1 MMKKSLI
8 NAGAF
13 LCLTMMAAVASVSA
27 QTAREMTV
35 EVPFEFTVGD
45 ATLPAGV
52 YGVYRTSTQDQIL
65 MRRRDGNGAV
75 LIVTDAVRR
84 GRPAVDASLEFR
96 RYGDQYYLARIWT
109 KGEQIGR
116 KLAPSRRERRSVK
129 EATRNLAQAGA
140 KPEIVSVVA
149 E

>member
-1 MMKKSLI
+1 MKKSLI

-13 LCLTMMAAVASVSA
+13 LCLALMAAVAPVSA

-52 YGVYRTSTQDQIL
+52 YGVYRTGAQNQML
-65 MRRRDGNGAV
+65 MRRSDGNGAV
-75 LIVTDAVRR
+75 LIVTNAARR
-84 GRPAVDASLEFR
+84 TQPAVDGSLEFR
-96 RYGDQYYLARIWT
+96 RYGGQYYLARVWT

-116 KLAPSRRERRSVK
+116 TLAPSRRERKAVK

-140 KPEIVSVVA
+140 KPEIVSITA